1 MRGRVRNRRVTK
13 LEAVEVHVAA
23 LLGLELLRDTSTLH
37 TQILRQKRGAA
48 LLCQRTLNSHVARYR
63 QVATRSS
70 KRLADSSC
78 FATQPSGTPE
88 DAGKLRTGSCA
99 WGGSSR
105 RRSSRRRGGRQ
116 SSFHRWNPNCR
127 QNTVVR
133 LIRQNRPGKTGCCC
147 CSRTFAA
154 VPDELL

>member
-1 MRGRVRNRRVTK
+1 VRGRVENRRVLK
-13 LEAVEVHVAA
+13 IEAVEVHAAA
-23 LLGLELLRDTSTLH
+23 LFGLVRQRDTTLLH
-37 TQILRQKRGAA
+37 TQIPRQKRGAA
-48 LLCQRTLNSHVARYR
+48 LLCRRTLNSHVARYR

-70 KRLADSSC
+70 QRLADSPC
-78 FATQPSGTPE
+78 CATQPSGTPE

-105 RRSSRRRGGRQ
+105 RRSSWRRGGRQ
-116 SSFHRWNPNCR
+116 SNFHRWNPNCR

-147 CSRTFAA
+147 CSRAFAA